1 MLVEVAAAII
11 RQKGCYLIAQR
22 KRDALFGDLWEFPGG
37 KRRTGESLADCLR
50 RELKEEMGVEV
61 TIHNL
66 VHEALYPYPHSTVI
80 LYFYNCS
87 IRAGEVKP
95 LACQEFRWVPPRE
108 LPMYSFPPAN
118 NPLINELICLQ
129 D

>member
-11 RQKGCYLIAQR
+11 RQKGCYLIAKR

-61 TIHNL
+61 IIHNL
-66 VHEALYPYPHSTVI
+66 VHEVLYPYPHSVVI

-87 IRAGEVKP
+87 IRGGEVKP

-118 NPLINELICLQ
+118 NPLISELICL
-129 D
+129 

>member
-11 RQKGCYLIAQR
+11 RQKGCYLIAKR
-22 KRDALFGDLWEFPGG
+22 KRKALFGDLWEFPGG
-37 KRRTGESLADCLR
+37 KRKACESLEECLR

-61 TIHNL
+61 VIHNL
-66 VHEALYPYPHSTVI
+66 VHEVLYPYPHSVVI

-87 IRAGEVKP
+87 ISVGEVKP

-118 NPLINELICLQ
+118 NPLINELICL
-129 D
+129 